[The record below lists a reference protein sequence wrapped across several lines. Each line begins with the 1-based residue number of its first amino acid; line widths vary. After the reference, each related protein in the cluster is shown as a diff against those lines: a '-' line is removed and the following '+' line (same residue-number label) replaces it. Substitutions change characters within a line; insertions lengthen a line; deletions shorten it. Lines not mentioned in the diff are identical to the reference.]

1 MRAGDVAEVSKPAAG
16 SLGLTPELGVLH
28 GVAERSVMSHEAGGS
43 RGGRDFLQQHREQFL
58 VGYGHGCAYRW
69 VGNCLYPPKA
79 LRWPGGAFGTVR
91 VNRGAF
97 SALLGSAGGFRG
109 SQLCSARLSK
119 INRVTCLK
127 ILRGHQP
134 PESVSA
140 ACSRF
145 LDRAVGEMR
154 SPRGV
159 SQPWKALGFLKG
171 CEITSSS
178 NPTCPRG
185 LPESSGQLRPGWVLR
200 AGGCA
205 HPTAP
210 GEAGRVLNLP
220 VGTGGQERRNS

>member
-1 MRAGDVAEVSKPAAG
+1 MRAGDVAEVSKPPAS

-28 GVAERSVMSHEAGGS
+28 GVAELGVMSHQAGGS
-43 RGGRDFLQQHREQFL
+43 RGGRDFLQQHREQSL
-58 VGYGHGCAYRW
+58 VGYGRGCGYGW

-79 LRWPGGAFGTVR
+79 LPWPGGAFGTVR

-97 SALLGSAGGFRG
+97 SALFGSAGGFRG

-134 PESVSA
+134 PESASA

-159 SQPWKALGFLKG
+159 FHNPGKPLAFSKAA
-171 CEITSSS
+171 
-178 NPTCPRG
+178 R
-185 LPESSGQLRPGWVLR
+185 
-200 AGGCA
+200 
-205 HPTAP
+205 
-210 GEAGRVLNLP
+210 
-220 VGTGGQERRNS
+220 